1 MKRLVLVGG
10 GHAHLS
16 VLKVLAKQR
25 PAGIET
31 ILITPEPF
39 QTYSGMLPGWMAG
52 HYSLSD
58 IQIDLRPLAKAAG
71 VHLVM
76 DSMLGMDAERCC
88 IGLTDRS
95 HVEYDLLSLDT
106 GSETDVSWLELAGSK
121 LLAIKPL
128 DSFITAWPRVLA
140 EIKRK
145 PDYVL
150 AIVGGGAAGVELAFA
165 ANFAIRQ
172 LNIPAKVLLIYPQEG
187 LLGTHAISVRQR
199 VEERLLTS
207 GITLI
212 PHRVVGTE
220 EGLLLSNG
228 TMVVADTIIAA
239 SGARPSAWMASS
251 SLTLSVDGYIA
262 VDAFHRSTSHLNVF
276 VAGDACARQD
286 ISVARSGVHAVHA
299 GPVLADN
306 LLAALGY
313 GVSRPYQPR
322 HRSLYLLS
330 CGERYAVA
338 SWGRWSCEGGWVW
351 RWKNFIDREF
361 IHQFSRSSRV

>member
-16 VLKVLAKQR
+16 VLKALAKQR
-25 PAGIET
+25 PVGIET
-31 ILITPEPF
+31 ILITPKPF
-39 QTYSGMLPGWMAG
+39 QTYSGMLPSWMAG
-52 HYSLSD
+52 HYTLAN

-71 VHLVM
+71 VHLVI

-88 IGLTDRS
+88 VGLTDSS

-128 DSFITAWPRVLA
+128 DDFIVAWPRILA
-140 EIKRK
+140 EIMRK

-172 LNIPAKVLLIYPQEG
+172 LNSSAKVLLVYPEEG
-187 LLGTHAISVRQR
+187 LLAAHAISVRQR
-199 VEERLLTS
+199 VEHRLLAS

-212 PHRVVGTE
+212 PHRAVGTE
-220 EGLLLSNG
+220 KGLLLSNG
-228 TMVVADTIIAA
+228 TTIVVDTIIAA
-239 SGARPSAWMASS
+239 SGARPAAWM
-251 SLTLSVDGYIA
+251 SLSKLALSTDGYIA
-262 VDAFHRSTSHLNVF
+262 VDAFHRSTSHHNVF

-286 ISVARSGVHAVHA
+286 IPVARSGVHAVHA

-306 LLAALGY
+306 LLAALCG
-313 GVSRPYQPR
+313 GVFGSYQPR
-322 HRSLYLLS
+322 HHSLYLLS

-338 SWGRWSCEGGWVW
+338 SSGRWSCEGRWVW
-351 RWKNFIDREF
+351 RWKNYIDKSFIKR
-361 IHQFSRSSRV
+361 FSESSLM

>member
-25 PAGIET
+25 QAGLET

-39 QTYSGMLPGWMAG
+39 LTYSGMVPSWMAG
-52 HYSLSD
+52 HYSLAD

-71 VHLVM
+71 VHLVI
-76 DSMLGMDAERCC
+76 DSMVAMDADRCC
-88 IGLTDRS
+88 VGLTDRS
-95 HVEYDLLSLDT
+95 HFEYDLLSLDT
-106 GSETDVSWLELAGSK
+106 GSETDVSWLEMAGSK
-121 LLAIKPL
+121 LLTIKPL
-128 DSFITAWPRVLA
+128 ADFIAAWPRLLA
-140 EIKRK
+140 EIARK

-165 ANFAIRQ
+165 ANFALRQ
-172 LNIPAKVLLIYPQEG
+172 LNTQTKVLLVFPEEG
-187 LLGTHAISVRQR
+187 LLTAHAISVRRRIEQK
-199 VEERLLTS
+199 LLTS
-207 GITLI
+207 GISLV
-212 PHRVVGTE
+212 PHRAVGTE
-220 EGLLLSNG
+220 KGLLLSNG

-239 SGARPSAWMASS
+239 SGARPPAWMALSN
-251 SLTLSVDGYIA
+251 LTLSAESYIA
-262 VDAFHRSTSHLNVF
+262 VDAFHRSISHHNVF

-286 ISVARSGVHAVHA
+286 VPVARSGVHAVHA
-299 GPVLADN
+299 GSVLANN

-313 GVSRPYQPR
+313 GVLRPYQPR

-338 SWGRWSCEGGWVW
+338 SWGGWSCEGSWVW
-351 RWKNFIDREF
+351 RWKNHIDRAF
-361 IHQFSRSSRV
+361 IHQFSRSSGV